1 MEYTFI
7 YSELNQGR
15 PERRYCISE

>member
-7 YSELNQGR
+7 YSELN
-15 PERRYCISE
+15 